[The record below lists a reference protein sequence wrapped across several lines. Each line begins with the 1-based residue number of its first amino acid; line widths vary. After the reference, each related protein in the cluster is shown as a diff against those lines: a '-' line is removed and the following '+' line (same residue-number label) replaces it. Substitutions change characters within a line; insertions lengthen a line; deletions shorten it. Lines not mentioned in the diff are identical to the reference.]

1 MLVLSRQI
9 FATRFISSDAAIRT
23 SESPS
28 SSFPFFDP
36 YWTASSAL
44 PIAAYLGSCPLVHGA
59 RVITRSL
66 PDATFSELMIS
77 IDAAP
82 GSDGALQLP
91 ACLAA
96 ARCSTYSR
104 ISADVASDVQRVQL
118 RSNDATA
125 VTAFPEGIIAYV
137 DIPESRAV
145 FDLIS
150 SCWSDRRSA
159 SFGILLH
166 GPSGCGKTACIKH
179 ILDQLQIHYEY
190 FDCATMYERDGSL
203 FTAAVRSVS
212 RRNNHDSGLSGSD
225 GGAVLVL
232 DRVEC
237 MFPPLSPHTQVRSFA
252 YVRETSA

>member
-1 MLVLSRQI
+1 MLSRQI
-9 FATRFISSDAAIRT
+9 FATRFLASDATIRI

-44 PIAAYLGSCPLVHGA
+44 PIAASLGSCPLVHRA
-59 RVITRSL
+59 RVITRTL
-66 PDATFSELMIS
+66 PDATFVELTVS

-82 GSDGALQLP
+82 GSDSALQLP

-96 ARCSTYSR
+96 ARCCTYSR
-104 ISADVASDVQRVQL
+104 ISVDLASNVQRVQL
-118 RSNDATA
+118 HSNDPAA
-125 VTAFPEGIIAYV
+125 VNAAPKDIPAYI

-150 SCWSDRRSA
+150 SCWLERHSA

-179 ILDQLQIHYEY
+179 VLGQLKIHYEY

-203 FTAAVRSVS
+203 FMAAVRSVS
-212 RRNNHDSGLSGSD
+212 LRNNHNSALSGSD
-225 GGAVLVL
+225 AGAVLVL
-232 DRVEC
+232 DRAEC

-252 YVRETSA
+252 YVRQASS